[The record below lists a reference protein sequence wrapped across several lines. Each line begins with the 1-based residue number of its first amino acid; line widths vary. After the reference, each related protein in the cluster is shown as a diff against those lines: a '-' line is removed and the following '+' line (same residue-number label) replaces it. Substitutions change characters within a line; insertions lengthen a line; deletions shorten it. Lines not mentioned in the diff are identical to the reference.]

1 MSLAALASEYFPLGI
16 QARGEHYF
24 LRGRVRINRSTDDR
38 VEAVVRGTELYG
50 VEITLT
56 GPVLGLHC
64 SCPYFLAGSPCKHL
78 WATLLAADQQQ
89 VLQPPADI
97 TELEVDWSQP
107 GGPARA
113 RADQEEEPAPLLKR
127 NLRPPAAY
135 APPPRPPPSPPLWQ
149 LQLSTLGHAAMAPS
163 IEWSREHQVRY
174 VLKTQASYRAARQL
188 QVELQYCMRKKSGAW
203 NKPKLLR
210 LAPEDLDLVGDEQ
223 DRRLLAMLVGA
234 ADPYGYASYKTPA
247 VVALRSRAQAELL
260 VPLLIQTG
268 RCLVRPADNRAD
280 VPLTALDPGAPW
292 LFRARVQPAAKKD
305 QFILSGRFER
315 GDVTLDLLQPLVL
328 PFGWLVWEGTA
339 ARLEDGGALA
349 LLEALREA
357 RNHIV
362 VPAAD
367 ADALLQRLVAHG
379 RLPALT
385 LPAEWQ
391 VREETHVP
399 RFRLVVGRAQ
409 QHWLPELLPARCS
422 ADYDGLLI
430 NPDDPADVC
439 FDPGRRRLLRR
450 DGAAE
455 RRALTRLKDLGVKR
469 VLYPGEWPYQIK
481 EAQLSAAVCG
491 LLAEGWHVEA
501 QGRPYRRGGLFNMT
515 VRTGTD
521 WFELHGAMHFDGQTV
536 PLPALLAALQKNEPL
551 VKLGDGSFGILPED
565 WLERYGRFVELG
577 TAEGDHLRFKRNQAG
592 LLDALLAAQ
601 PEATCDKLF
610 AGVRKELES
619 FTTIQPVAVPAE
631 FRGTLRAYQHEGLNW
646 LHFLRRVGFGG
657 CLADDMGLGKTIQVL
672 ALLEARRVARA
683 SGHDDAPRPSL
694 VVAPR
699 SLIFNWMAEAA
710 RFTPRLR
717 LLAHTGTERHATTET
732 LANFDVILTTYGTLR
747 NDIAYFKDF
756 AFDCVILDEA
766 QAIKNA
772 STTTTKAT
780 RLLQARQRLALS
792 GTPVQNHLGEL
803 WSLFEFLNPGMLGA
817 ASVFRLATA
826 EPDEATRALLS
837 RALRPFILRRTKAQV
852 AKDLPE
858 RTEET
863 IFCELE
869 DKQRRLYNELRE
881 HYRQSLLARVDRDGL
896 AKSKMHVLEALL
908 RLRQAACHP
917 GLIEKERAAEPSAKL
932 DALLPQLEEVLEENH
947 KALVFSQFTSLLSLV
962 RRRLDAAGMTY
973 EYLDGQT
980 QDRAACVR
988 RFQEDPDCKLF
999 LISLKAGG
1007 LGLNLTAAEY
1017 VFLLDPWWNPA
1028 IEAQAIDRAHRIG
1041 QKQRVFA
1048 YRLIARDTVEEKIL
1062 ELQKTKRALADAI
1075 IGAENSLLGGLQR
1088 QDLELLLS

>member
-1 MSLAALASEYFPLGI
+1 MSLTALAASYFPLGS

-24 LRGRVRINRSTDDR
+24 LRDRVQLGASTDGQLK
-38 VEAVVRGTELYG
+38 AVVRGSELYA

-56 GPVLGLHC
+56 GQVLGLHC
-64 SCPYFLAGSPCKHL
+64 TCPLFLAGSPCKHL
-78 WATLLAADQQQ
+78 WATLLAADKQQL
-89 VLQPPADI
+89 LQPPEDA

-107 GGPARA
+107 GGPQRPK
-113 RADQEEEPAPLLKR
+113 EEPVEP
-127 NLRPPAAY
+127 PPARSPRPSAVY
-135 APPPRPPPSPPLWQ
+135 AAPPRPPPPTPLWQ
-149 LQLSTLGHAAMAPS
+149 QQLTGLEQATVVHN

-174 VLKTQASYRAARQL
+174 VLTTQASYRSARQL
-188 QVELQYCMRKKSGAW
+188 QVELQYCTRKKSGAW
-203 NKPKLLR
+203 NLPKLLR

-260 VPLLIQTG
+260 VPLLVQTG
-268 RCLVRPADNRAD
+268 RCFVRPSDQRD
-280 VPLTALDPGAPW
+280 DQLLTALDPGEPW
-292 LFRARVQPAAKKD
+292 LFRARVQQAAKKD
-305 QFILSGRFER
+305 LCVLSGQFER
-315 GDVTLDLLQPLVL
+315 GGAVLDLMQPQVL
-328 PFGWLVWEGTA
+328 PFGWLVWDNMA
-339 ARLEDGGALA
+339 ARLADGGALA
-349 LLEALREA
+349 LLEALRQA
-357 RNHIV
+357 RNQIV

-385 LPAEWQ
+385 LPETWQ
-391 VREETHVP
+391 VREETHAP
-399 RFRLVVGRAQ
+399 RFRLIVGRAQ
-409 QHWLPELLPARCS
+409 QHWLPELLPARCT
-422 ADYDGLLI
+422 ADYDGVLLSPEEPADI
-430 NPDDPADVC
+430 AFDPA
-439 FDPGRRRLLRR
+439 RRRLLRR

-455 RRALTRLKDLGVKR
+455 RRALGRLKELGLKR
-469 VLYPGEWPYQIK
+469 LPYPGEWTYEIK
-481 EAQLSAAVCG
+481 EAQLAAAVCR

-501 QGRPYRRGGLFNMT
+501 QGRPYRRGGVFNMT
-515 VRTGTD
+515 VKSGTD
-521 WFELHGAMHFDGQTV
+521 WFELHGAMNFDGQTV
-536 PLPALLAALQKNEPL
+536 ALPTLLAALEKNEPL
-551 VKLGDGSFGILPED
+551 VKLGDGSFGILPEE
-565 WLERYGRFVELG
+565 WLKRYGRFVELG
-577 TAEGDHLRFKRNQAG
+577 TAEEDHLRFKRNQAG
-592 LLDALLAAQ
+592 VLDALLAAQ

-610 AGVRKELES
+610 AAVRKELTS
-619 FTTIQPVAVPAE
+619 FSTIETVAVPAT
-631 FRGTLRAYQHEGLNW
+631 FQGTLRTYQHEGLNW
-646 LHFLRRVGFGG
+646 LHFLRHFGFGG

-672 ALLEARRVARA
+672 ALLEARRSARA
-683 SGHDDAPRPSL
+683 AGTDDAPRPSL

-699 SLIFNWMAEAA
+699 SLIFNWIAEAA
-710 RFTPRLR
+710 RFTPQLR
-717 LLAHTGTERHATTET
+717 MLTHTGTERHATTET
-732 LANFDVILTTYGTLR
+732 LTNFDVILTTYGTLR
-747 NDIAYFKDF
+747 NDISYFKDF
-756 AFDCVILDEA
+756 EFDCVILDEA

-780 RLLQARQRLALS
+780 RLLRARQRLALS

-826 EPDEATRALLS
+826 EPDEATRTLLS
-837 RALRPFILRRTKAQV
+837 RALRPFILRRTKSQV

-863 IFCELE
+863 IYCELE
-869 DKQRRLYNELRE
+869 PKQRRLYDELRK
-881 HYRQSLLARVDRDGL
+881 HYQLNLLARVERDGL

-917 GLIEKERAAEPSAKL
+917 GLIEKARAAEPSAKL
-932 DALLPQLEEVLEENH
+932 DALLPQLEEVLDGNH
-947 KALVFSQFTSLLSLV
+947 KALVFSQFTSLLALV
-962 RRRLDAAGMTY
+962 RQRLDAAGIPY

-980 QDRAACVR
+980 QDREACVR
-988 RFQEDPDCKLF
+988 HFQDDPECKLF

-1041 QKQRVFA
+1041 QTQRVFA

-1062 ELQKTKRALADAI
+1062 DLQKTKRALADAI

-1088 QDLELLLS
+1088 KDLELLLS